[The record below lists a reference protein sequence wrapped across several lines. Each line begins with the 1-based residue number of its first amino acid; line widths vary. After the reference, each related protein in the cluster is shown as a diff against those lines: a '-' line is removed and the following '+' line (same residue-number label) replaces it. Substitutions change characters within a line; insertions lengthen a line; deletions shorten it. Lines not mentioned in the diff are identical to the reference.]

1 MRKNPPPGRR
11 RRFRGLPGLLT
22 TTALTTAL
30 TTLAAGSSLAAP
42 PPEPTV
48 AATASATSADLEAAA
63 ETRAEQCLLNLML
76 RKGGQELKAVS
87 RTGLNGTEA
96 DLHTAAES
104 DYWYDGKTPLAIA
117 FAKDKAW
124 TDAKGDELWSRD
136 AVWEQSLR
144 IPAQTTPPGYTVSGF
159 EWVESKDN
167 PFITTGLLT
176 WLNSEYWKSE
186 YDLYDEDQTP
196 VASPESVNAVK
207 TIAAQRYSEDRYED
221 YEDLRALEDMTWMHP
236 MYADDARIFLQHGGF
251 PTSAP
256 APDTMEFRVDVEA
269 LKARFASCATENPP
283 DPHGVLT
290 NEVVVAAT
298 EWQDELAGQKAQRAT
313 IMEAEAKAS
322 RHLTVA
328 TQALGEALGQSII
341 ASRLGDWQ
349 AYWLKQ
355 SPSSTMFYPTAAEFA
370 KVKTDIETARAR
382 AQGRVFVA
390 SRASL
395 AAQSEAAKAEAA
407 KQAAYTIADNAG
419 LPRGRGLMY
428 GQQGVQVA
436 KASAAAALAVSKATE
451 TASDATRASAADS
464 KTLMALAE
472 TQAHASKAE
481 FRRKAAEEAEA
492 QAKAAAEGAAL
503 QAKLAAE
510 NATKA
515 KAAQAKAEAAEA
527 EAKTAA
533 ADAKAKRATAEAE
546 RDTAAAE
553 RRRADAERAKA
564 EAAETRAVQERQAAA
579 TALAAAKT
587 AGATADTQSDLAVQA
602 SVRAMEA
609 RDAAL
614 AAEKNKQAQEARA
627 RALEAAAAAA
637 AGTAAA
643 EETRQAAT
651 EARAAAN
658 EAAGHAASA
667 RSAANDATNASIAA
681 RAAATRSEGAAARSQ
696 AAADGAAAAAA
707 RTGAAVK
714 KAHAAAAEAIDASE
728 AAADNVVKAEALA
741 KEAAAKAVKAR
752 QDAAAAKSES
762 ILAQAASIRTAGF
775 AYATAQAAIAARDS
789 AAQVIQ
795 PANDAIELGS
805 PYKDTDSS
813 AGLAVLTG
821 QASKTLAEQQ
831 AALAQA
837 KAEQAKQ
844 AAIEA
849 AALAAKA
856 SADAKAAAEAAA
868 RAADWAAQA
877 AESLKQAR
885 ASAAEAKKAADAA
898 RKAEANTVEYD
909 RQANEDALAAKV
921 AAGEAAAEA
930 SAASASATEAE
941 KDAAGARG
949 AASAAEA
956 DANTAD
962 GIATEAEQDAVV
974 AESAAANAV
983 NYSTEADAA
992 ADRAEQEQAQ
1002 RDAQERAARAE
1013 AGSVDTGPELGTDE
1027 EALLLAACGQVC
1039 VDEFRA
1045 AKALAGQDVMDWV
1058 IANGGQILID
1068 LVGWTD
1074 AKACFTEG
1082 DVEGCLWTLV
1092 NAASFV
1098 ALIGKIPAVTSAV
1111 IKIGGG
1117 IARFLDKSVTA
1128 KRTLDRLR
1136 KVIEAT
1142 KKAGAGGSCLLSL
1155 AGDLVGLAGARATGP
1170 SLSAAAGKP
1179 SVCMRSAIGDDPG
1192 LVKAAQEATKNEKLQ
1207 VDFDNMFAEL
1217 KKGNMPGGEYKSLEG
1232 AKGVMYFRSR
1242 KGARLFVKQTSD
1254 GWLIVAK
1261 ADKGNE
1267 DRVIKRLKKLYG

>member
-1 MRKNPPPGRR
+1 MHTRPSPGRR
-11 RRFRGLPGLLT
+11 RPRGGWPRLLT
-22 TTALTTAL
+22 TTALATAL
-30 TTLAAGSSLAAP
+30 AVVVTGNQLPAP
-42 PPEPTV
+42 PPRIEL
-48 AATASATSADLEAAA
+48 AAADEAPAYDLDAAA

-76 RKGGQELKAVS
+76 RKGGQELKTVS
-87 RTGLNGTEA
+87 RTGLNGSED

-104 DYWYDGKTPLAIA
+104 QYWYDGKTPLAVA

-136 AVWEQSLR
+136 AVWEKSLA
-144 IPAQTTPPGYTVSGF
+144 IPPQTTPPGYTVTGF
-159 EWVESKDN
+159 EWVESDDN

-176 WLNSEYWKSE
+176 WLDGEYWKSE
-186 YDLYDEDQTP
+186 YDLYHEDQTP
-196 VASPESVNAVK
+196 VASQESVNAVRA
-207 TIAAQRYSEDRYED
+207 IAAQRYSEDRHGD
-221 YEDLRALEDMTWMHP
+221 YEDLRALDDMTFMHP

-256 APDTMEFRVDVEA
+256 APDSMEFRVDVEA
-269 LKARFASCATENPP
+269 LKSRFASCATENPP
-283 DPHGVLT
+283 DPHNVLT
-290 NEVVVAAT
+290 DEVVVAST
-298 EWQDELAGQKAQRAT
+298 EWQAELAGQKAQRDV
-313 IMEAEAKAS
+313 IMTAEARAS

-341 ASRLGDWQ
+341 ASRLTDWQ

-355 SPSSTMFYPTAAEFA
+355 SPSSTQFYPTAAQFA
-370 KVKTDIETARAR
+370 KVKADIESARAR

-390 SRASL
+390 SRAAL
-395 AAQSEAAKAEAA
+395 AAQGEATRAESA
-407 KQAAYTIADNAG
+407 KQAAYTIADAAG

-428 GQQGVQVA
+428 AQQGVQVA
-436 KASAAAALAVSKATE
+436 KASAAAALAVSKAAE
-451 TASDATRASAADS
+451 TASNATRASAADS

-481 FRRKAAEEAEA
+481 FRRKAAEEAES

-515 KAAQAKAEAAEA
+515 KNAQAKAEAAEA
-527 EAKTAA
+527 AAKTAA

-546 RDTAAAE
+546 RDTAATE

-564 EAAETRAVQERQAAA
+564 NAAEQRAVQERASAA
-579 TALAAAKT
+579 TALSAART
-587 AGATADTQSDLAVQA
+587 AGATADAKSDEAVQA
-602 SVRAMEA
+602 SVKALEA

-614 AAEKNKQAQEARA
+614 AAERNKQAQESRA

-637 AGTAAA
+637 VGTSAAT
-643 EETRQAAT
+643 ETRQAAV
-651 EARAAAN
+651 EARAAADA
-658 EAAGHAASA
+658 AAGHASAA
-667 RSAANDATNASIAA
+667 RSAANDATSASIAS

-728 AAADNVVKAEALA
+728 AAAQNVVAAEALA

-752 QDAAAAKSES
+752 QDAIAAKSEA
-762 ILAQAASIRTAGF
+762 IQAQAASIRTAGF
-775 AYATAQAAIAARDS
+775 AYATAQAAVAARDS
-789 AAQVIQ
+789 AAQVIR

-805 PYKDTDSS
+805 PYRDTDSS

-837 KAEQAKQ
+837 KADQAKK
-844 AAIEA
+844 AAAEA

-868 RAADWAAQA
+868 RAADWAAKA
-877 AESLKQAR
+877 ATSLAQAR

-898 RKAEANTVEYD
+898 RKAEAATVEYD

-921 AAGEAAAEA
+921 AAGEAATEA

-941 KDAAGARG
+941 KDAAGARN

-962 GIATEAEQDAVV
+962 GIATESERDAVV
-974 AESAAANAV
+974 AEGAAADAV
-983 NYSTEADAA
+983 TYATEADQA
-992 ADRAEQEQAQ
+992 ADRAEEAQRQ
-1002 RDAQERAARAE
+1002 RDAEAREKRVE

-1027 EALLLAACGQVC
+1027 EALLMAACGQVC

-1045 AKALAGQDVMDWV
+1045 AKALAGQDLLDWV
-1058 IANGGQILID
+1058 VANGGQILID

-1074 AKACFTEG
+1074 AKKCFTEG

-1092 NAASFV
+1092 NAVSFV
-1098 ALIGKIPAVTSAV
+1098 ALVGKIPAVTSAV

-1117 IARFLDKSVTA
+1117 IAKFLDKSVTA
-1128 KRTLDRLR
+1128 KHTLDRLR
-1136 KVIEAT
+1136 KVIEQT
-1142 KKAGAGGSCLLSL
+1142 KKAGSGASCLLGL
-1155 AGDLVGLAGARATGP
+1155 AGDLAGFSAARASGP
-1170 SLSAAAGKP
+1170 TLRAADKP
-1179 SVCMRSAIGDDPG
+1179 AVCMRSAIGDDSA
-1192 LVKAAQEATKNEKLQ
+1192 LISAAQEATKNQKLQ
-1207 VDFDNMFAEL
+1207 VDFDNMFAQL
-1217 KKGNMPGGEYKSLEG
+1217 KQGNMPGGEYKSLTG
-1232 AKGVMYFRSR
+1232 TGIIYFRSR
-1242 KGARLFVKQTSD
+1242 KGARLFVKKAED

-1267 DRVIKRLKKLYG
+1267 DKVIKRLKKIYG